1 MAIIDKIAA
10 VFLRALRQPI
20 ESFIRLE
27 TADDETTFVSKD
39 GSMVTL
45 VAVHGSNQ
53 IIGDTE
59 YRSIV
64 ERATMK
70 LGSRFDRPGQAW
82 QIYFA
87 RNPDDTANE
96 LKRLIRPVRITARA
110 IGLDVEDLLD
120 ERERHLS
127 HYISSEKA
135 FFVLWTRPAVLTK
148 AAVADE
154 KKRSKEKKW
163 VNARESQYPHAAM
176 ESMRAR
182 HKSFVGGV
190 TTVLDELQ
198 IRTTV
203 LEVHEAMRQ
212 MRTSIFPAREHNQF
226 QACLPGDPV
235 PPRATSSNADYSE
248 ILWPTLASQL
258 AIGEAE
264 VLSPTLVRIDNL
276 VWGAMDLTLAPMDP
290 MPFPQ
295 LLGRMQEGGIP
306 FRISY
311 LVESG
316 GIQGAAFRKAVA
328 SILAFTSESNKQIR
342 RSLEGLAEY
351 ARNKPVVRLRVTLA
365 TWAPANNVPLLE
377 QRVSMLMQAVES
389 WGYCQVSQTSGDP
402 LDAVMSS
409 ALGIACAST
418 APAAVAPLQE
428 VVKILP
434 WQRACSPFESGP
446 ILLRTA
452 DGKVWPYETGSALST
467 LWFDL
472 IYAQP
477 GAGKS
482 VLLNALNL
490 GTCLK
495 PGLSNLP
502 YVSIIDIG
510 PSSSGLIA
518 MLRDALPPERRHE
531 VAHYKLRMT
540 PEYAVNPFDTQLGCR
555 YPLIDERSYLV
566 ELLTLISTAPG
577 QTTPYDGIGQ
587 LAGMVVDEMF
597 RWRADKIANSEP
609 RPYISRIDHAIDDA
623 VMEHK
628 VEVGPD
634 TTWWDIVDGLFEAND
649 IHHAAMAQ
657 RYAVP
662 TLTDAA
668 IAARRPQIRALLD
681 ETSIGSSS
689 EGVIH
694 AFERMIAS
702 AIREFPI
709 LSSITKFDI
718 SGARVCAL
726 DLQDVSPQG
735 DETADRQTALMYML
749 ARHTLVRSWW
759 LGEDALKNM
768 PRKYVPYHGKRL
780 TDIKETAKRICFDEF
795 HRTSRSTA
803 VRSQVIR
810 DVREGRKWGVQIA
823 LSSQLLDDFSDDM
836 VDLAT
841 GVWILGAA
849 LSERAVNFSVER
861 FGLSDTAK
869 WVMRNRLTG
878 PRASGAPALFILGTN
893 EGRYE
898 QFLINTLGP
907 IELWALSTSQEDV
920 AIRSRL
926 YQRIGG
932 AKARR
937 VLARAY
943 PRGSARTELRRR
955 ITQRTE
961 AGEVENA
968 AVSIVT
974 DEMVEELIRMSEERP
989 ALDNRRG
996 RNMSQAAE

>member
-1 MAIIDKIAA
+1 MSILDKIAA

-20 ESFIRLE
+20 ESFVRLE
-27 TADDETTFVSKD
+27 TADDETTFVAKD
-39 GSMVTL
+39 GSLMTV

-53 IIGDTE
+53 IIGDSE
-59 YRSIV
+59 YRSII
-64 ERATMK
+64 ERATLK

-82 QIYFA
+82 QVYYA
-87 RNPDDTANE
+87 RNPDDTAAE
-96 LKRLIRPVRITARA
+96 LKRLIRPVRLTARA

-120 ERERHLS
+120 ERERHLEN
-127 HYISSEKA
+127 YISSEKS
-135 FFVLWTRPAVLTK
+135 FFVLWTRPSVMTK

-154 KKRSKEKKW
+154 KKRAKEKKW
-163 VNARESQYPHAAM
+163 VNASEAQYPLAAM
-176 ESMRAR
+176 DTMRAR
-182 HKSFVGGV
+182 HKSYVGGFTNV
-190 TTVLDELQ
+190 MDELQ
-198 IRTTV
+198 IRTSV
-203 LEVHEAMRQ
+203 VEVHEAMRQ
-212 MRTSIFPAREHNQF
+212 MRASLFPGRQHSQF
-226 QACLPGDPV
+226 QPSLPGDPIS
-235 PPRATSSNADYSE
+235 PRAPTTEADMSE
-248 ILWPTLASQL
+248 ILWPTLGAQL

-295 LLGRMQEGGIP
+295 LLGRMQEADLP

-311 LVESG
+311 LIESG
-316 GIQGAAFRKAVA
+316 GIQGASFRKMVA
-328 SILAFTSESNKQIR
+328 SILAFTSDTNKQIK
-342 RSLEGLAEY
+342 RSLDGLVDY
-351 ARNKPVVRLRVTLA
+351 ARNKPVVRMRVSLA
-365 TWAPANNVPLLE
+365 TWAPADNVALLE

-389 WGYCQVSQTSGDP
+389 WGLCQVTQTSGDP

-428 VVKILP
+428 VIKILP

-446 ILLRTA
+446 VLLRTA

-495 PGLSNLP
+495 PGLSTLP
-502 YVSIIDIG
+502 FVSIIDIG

-531 VAHYKLRMT
+531 AAHYKLRMT

-555 YPLIDERSYLV
+555 FPLTDERSYLV
-566 ELLTLISTAPG
+566 ELLTLISTPAG
-577 QTTPYDGIGQ
+577 QTVPYDGMGQ

-609 RPYISRIDHAIDDA
+609 RPYITRIDTQVDEA
-623 VMEHK
+623 VLEHRI
-628 VEVGPD
+628 EVGVD

-649 IHHAAMAQ
+649 IHHAQLAQ

-681 ETSIGSSS
+681 ETSIGSSA

-735 DETADRQTALMYML
+735 DEAADRQTALMYML

-759 LGEDALKNM
+759 MGEDALKSM
-768 PRKYVPYHGKRL
+768 PRKYIPYHTKRVQ
-780 TDIKETAKRICFDEF
+780 DIRETAKRICFDEF
-795 HRTSRSTA
+795 HRTSRSSA
-803 VRSQVIR
+803 VRNQVIR

-823 LSSQLLDDFSDDM
+823 LSSQLLDDFSQDM

-907 IELWALSTSQEDV
+907 IELWALSTSSEDV
-920 AIRSRL
+920 IIRNRL

-932 AKARR
+932 SKARR

-943 PRGSARTELRRR
+943 PRGSARAELRRR
-955 ITQRTE
+955 ITMRTE
-961 AGEVENA
+961 AGEIENA
-968 AVSIVT
+968 ALSTVT
-974 DEMVEELIRMSEERP
+974 DEMVEELMRLAEERP
-989 ALDNRRG
+989 ALPGPRG
-996 RNMSQAAE
+996 GRMTQAAE

>member
-1 MAIIDKIAA
+1 MKILDSLGTA
-10 VFLRALRQPI
+10 FLRALKQPI

-27 TADDETTFVSKD
+27 TADDETTFVTKD
-39 GSMVTL
+39 GSLVTIL
-45 VAVHGSNQ
+45 AINGSAQ
-53 IIGDTE
+53 IIGDSE
-59 YRSIV
+59 YRSII
-64 ERATMK
+64 ERATIK
-70 LGSRFDRPGQAW
+70 LGSRFDRPGQAL
-82 QIYFA
+82 QIYFS
-87 RNPDDTANE
+87 RNPDDTPKE
-96 LKRLIRPVRITARA
+96 LKRLIRPTRMTARVM
-110 IGLDVEDLLD
+110 GLDLEDLLD

-127 HYISSEKA
+127 KYISSEDS
-135 FFVLWTRPAVLTK
+135 FFVLWTRPAVMTK
-148 AAVADE
+148 AAAGEE
-154 KKRSKEKKW
+154 KKKRTTQKWPVAKE
-163 VNARESQYPHAAM
+163 AQFPYAAFDA
-176 ESMRAR
+176 MRTR
-182 HKSFVGGV
+182 HKSYVSGVMTAIEEVG
-190 TTVLDELQ
+190 
-198 IRTTV
+198 IRSSV
-203 LEVHEAMRQ
+203 LEVHEALRCI
-212 MRTSIFPAREHNQF
+212 RASIFPGREHAQF
-226 QACLPGDPV
+226 HACLPGDPI
-235 PPRATSSNADYSE
+235 PPRVSAKESDLSE
-248 ILWPTLASQL
+248 ILWPTLGQQIAV
-258 AIGEAE
+258 GDAE
-264 VLSPTLVRIDNL
+264 VISPTIVRVDNMLWAGID
-276 VWGAMDLTLAPMDP
+276 MTLAPMDP

-295 LLGRMQEGGIP
+295 LFARIQEANLP

-316 GIQGAAFRKAVA
+316 GIQGVQFRKFVA
-328 SILAFTSESNKQIR
+328 SILAFTNESNQQVR
-342 RSLEGLAEY
+342 RSIEGLTEL
-351 ARNKPVVRLRVTLA
+351 ARNKPVVKLRVSLA
-365 TWAPANNVPLLE
+365 TWAPVGEMSMLE

-389 WGYCQVSQTSGDP
+389 WGYCQVTQTSGDP

-418 APAAVAPLQE
+418 APAAVAPLEE
-428 VVKILP
+428 VIKILP
-434 WQRACSPFESGP
+434 WQRACSPFENGSV
-446 ILLRTA
+446 LLRTP
-452 DGKVWPYETGSALST
+452 DGKVWPYQTGSSVST

-482 VLLNALNL
+482 VLMNALNL
-490 GTCLK
+490 GTCLTS
-495 PGLSNLP
+495 GLSNLP
-502 YVSIIDIG
+502 YVAIIDIG

-531 VAHYKLRMT
+531 AAHYKLRMT

-555 YPLIDERSYLV
+555 YPLPDERAYLV
-566 ELLTLISTAPG
+566 ELLTLISTPPG
-577 QTTPYDGIGQ
+577 QEKPYDGISQ

-609 RPYISRIDHAIDDA
+609 RPYISRIDPEIDTAVLDA
-623 VMEHK
+623 K
-628 VEVGPD
+628 VRTDEE
-634 TTWWDIVDGLFEAND
+634 TTWWDIVDRLFEAGN
-649 IHHAAMAQ
+649 IRLAMQAQ
-657 RYAVP
+657 RYANP

-668 IAARRPQIRALLD
+668 TAARRPQIRALLD
-681 ETSIGSSS
+681 ETSIGTSA

-702 AIREFPI
+702 SIREFPI

-718 SGARVCAL
+718 AGARVCAI

-749 ARHTLVRSWW
+749 ARHTLVRAWW
-759 LGEDALKNM
+759 LGEDALANM
-768 PRKYVPYHGKRL
+768 PALFVPYHSKRL
-780 TDIKETAKRICFDEF
+780 QDIRETAKRICFDEF
-795 HRTSRSTA
+795 HRTSRSSS

-823 LSSQLLDDFSDDM
+823 LSSQLLDDFTNDM

-849 LSERAVNFSVER
+849 LSDRAVNYSVER
-861 FGLSDTAK
+861 FGLSDTAR

-878 PRASGAPALFILGTN
+878 PRAGGAPALFILGTN

-907 IELWALSTSQEDV
+907 IELWALSTSAEDV

-943 PRGSARTELRRR
+943 PRGSARADLRRR
-955 ITQRTE
+955 ITLRTE

-968 AVSIVT
+968 ALGIVI
-974 DEMVEELIRMSEERP
+974 DEMVEEMIRLAEDRP
-989 ALDNRRG
+989 ALDTRSSG
-996 RNMSQAAE
+996 KMIQAAE